1 MRNKMIK
8 TAESAVWQNQAGMQA
23 SLPRR
28 VCIRRVFRVP
38 PQSDTQGHCNLM
50 LITREILDNPMN
62 DSSPYFIQYKDFPL
76 FADFYPINNIYQKS
90 DPR

>member
-38 PQSDTQGHCNLM
+38 LKNAAKYSCHSLTQGRSMCD
-50 LITREILDNPMN
+50 I
-62 DSSPYFIQYKDFPL
+62 SPDLTDRISIVVSYKSI
-76 FADFYPINNIYQKS
+76 AKRNVKAG
-90 DPR
+90 